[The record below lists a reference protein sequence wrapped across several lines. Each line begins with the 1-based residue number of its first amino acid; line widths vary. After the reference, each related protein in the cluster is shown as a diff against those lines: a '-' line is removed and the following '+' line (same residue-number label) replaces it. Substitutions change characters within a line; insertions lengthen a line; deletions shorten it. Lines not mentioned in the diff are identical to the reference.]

1 MRQPIIICNFLR
13 CLLSLVLNVLPCYTA
28 MEVEMM
34 AVQVHVRKDVR
45 VVDICAL
52 RRSELYLSMGFYPLD
67 PSGFSRAFM

>member
-1 MRQPIIICNFLR
+1 
-13 CLLSLVLNVLPCYTA
+13 
-28 MEVEMM
+28 MM